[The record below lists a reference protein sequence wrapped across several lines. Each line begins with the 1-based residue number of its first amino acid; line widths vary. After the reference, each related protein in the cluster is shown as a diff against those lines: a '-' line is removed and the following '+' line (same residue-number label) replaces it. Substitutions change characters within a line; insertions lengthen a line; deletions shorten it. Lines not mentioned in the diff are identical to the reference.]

1 MIRDYKATS
10 YAILVALALG
20 LVLIASAAFSQEHNY
35 KFVVERF
42 TSGTAKIIELHER
55 HEDVMQ
61 TYQVGRAR
69 AQCEGFRVLTGD
81 QRGGCVVIFN
91 EQNPRRRH

>member
-1 MIRDYKATS
+1 MESYKAVS
-10 YAILVALALG
+10 YAILAMLSLALAML
-20 LVLIASAAFSQEHNY
+20 ATAAFSQEHNY

-55 HEDVMQ
+55 HDDVMQ

-69 AQCEGFRVLTGD
+69 SQCEGFRVLTGD
-81 QRGGCVVIFN
+81 QRGGCVVIYN
-91 EQNPRRRH
+91 DQNPRRRQ